1 MMVIYVPV
9 KFEFD
14 WTNRFWIGQTI
25 FELGSGNKNVDGQT
39 DRQMDK
45 KRTNEQTELRRIRK

>member
-14 WTNRFWIGQTI
+14 WTNRF
-25 FELGSGNKNVDGQT
+25 ELESGNKNVDRQM
-39 DRQMDK
+39 DRQTDK
-45 KRTNEQTELRRIRK
+45 KRTNEWMEFHQF